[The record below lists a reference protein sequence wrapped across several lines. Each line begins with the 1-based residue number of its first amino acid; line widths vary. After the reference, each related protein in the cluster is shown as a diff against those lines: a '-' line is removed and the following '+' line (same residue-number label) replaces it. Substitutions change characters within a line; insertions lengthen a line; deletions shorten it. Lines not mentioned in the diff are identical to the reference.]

1 MDTSKSIREFGV
13 ILGRMP
19 AGARNAITDV
29 AGVAVGHA
37 TRLEGTARTGVSV
50 VLPHSDNLYREKVV
64 AAQYVLNG
72 FGKST
77 GLVQVE
83 ELGTIETPIALT
95 NTFAVGTCATALVR
109 HAIATNPDIGRRTVT
124 VNPVVLECNDGF
136 LNDIQALAVAEQ
148 DVGAAL
154 ATAGPEVAQGA
165 VGAGTGMSAFGLK
178 GGIGTASRVVEL
190 DNRAWHLGTLVL
202 ANFGRRDDLRIDG
215 RPVPEPGV
223 ASSAADVGSICI
235 VLATDIPMDSRQLRR
250 VCRRAGVGMARV
262 GSFMGHGSGDIVVG
276 FTTANRV
283 RHDERRDVIAHSVL
297 NESRIDPVFRAAAE
311 SVEEAILNAMVA
323 APAMEGRGGRRESL
337 ADQLRSLGYGRGA
350 KPQP

>member
-1 MDTSKSIREFGV
+1 MHTRKCLRDFGIV
-13 ILGRMP
+13 IGQMP
-19 AGARNAITDV
+19 AGTRNAITDV
-29 AGVAVGHA
+29 PGLRVGHC
-37 TRLEGTARTGVSV
+37 TRLDGDARTGVSV
-50 VLPHSDNLYREKVV
+50 VLPHGDNLYREKVV

-136 LNDIQALAVAEQ
+136 LNDIQALAVTEQ
-148 DVGAAL
+148 DVAA
-154 ATAGPEVAQGA
+154 AIAAAGPEVAQGA

-178 GGIGTASRVVEL
+178 GGIGTASRVVAL
-190 DNRAWHLGTLVL
+190 DDRACHLGALVL
-202 ANFGRRDDLRIDG
+202 ANFGRREDLRIDG
-215 RPVPEPGV
+215 RPVP
-223 ASSAADVGSICI
+223 SAATVGGADVGSICI

-262 GSFMGHGSGDIVVG
+262 GSFMGHGSGDIVVA
-276 FTTANRV
+276 FSTANRV
-283 RHDERRDVIAHSVL
+283 RHDERRAIVSQDVL
-297 NESRIDPVFRAAAE
+297 NEPKIDPVFRAAAE
-311 SVEEAILNAMVA
+311 SVEEGIVNAMVA
-323 APAMEGRGGRRESL
+323 APAMDGFAGRRESL
-337 ADQLRSLGYGRGA
+337 ADLLRALGYGQER
-350 KPQP
+350 

>member
-1 MDTSKSIREFGV
+1 MDTGKSLRDFGIV
-13 ILGRMP
+13 VGQMA

-29 AGVAVGHA
+29 PGLRVGHC
-37 TRLEGTARTGVSV
+37 TRLDGDARTGVSV
-50 VLPHSDNLYREKVV
+50 ILPHGDNLYREKVV

-83 ELGTIETPIALT
+83 ELGTIETPIALS

-136 LNDIQALAVAEQ
+136 LNDIQALAVTEQ
-148 DVGAAL
+148 DV
-154 ATAGPEVAQGA
+154 ATAIAAAGPAVAQGA
-165 VGAGTGMSAFGLK
+165 IGAGTGMSAFGLK
-178 GGIGTASRVVEL
+178 GGIGTASRVVAL
-190 DNRAWHLGTLVL
+190 DDRDYHLGALIL
-202 ANFGRRDDLRIDG
+202 ANFGRREDLRIDG
-215 RPVPEPGV
+215 RPVP
-223 ASSAADVGSICI
+223 SADTGGGADVGSICI

-276 FTTANRV
+276 FSTANRV
-283 RHDERRDVIAHSVL
+283 RHDERRAIVSHAVL
-297 NESRIDPVFRAAAE
+297 NEPRIDPVFRAAAE
-311 SVEEAILNAMVA
+311 SVEEAILNAMIA

-337 ADQLRSLGYGRGA
+337 ADLLRALGYGQER
-350 KPQP
+350 